1 MQIKYST
8 GLNISLIIISLI
20 FFVISCE
27 DHYYED
33 ISNITNNQG
42 VNAEIVINGG
52 ITSEMK
58 YHEIT
63 LTKPIL
69 LYGHKIDSISGAIV
83 SLKIGDNYYEFVEEV
98 NHPNITTQKKRKGTY
113 VSLDR
118 IKGTPGAIHTLIVN
132 YADKTY
138 TASDIMLEVVPF
150 DFTYMELPYL
160 VPGGEYD
167 SLGNLIGPTYELK
180 LFNFGTEKTNISNWY
195 LRDTIFEIEDRY
207 DATQYFFSTV
217 DQQGLLSEMYWE
229 LCDRMGVRA
238 SQKVTL
244 EKLSISQQYEEYL
257 IAVLKETFWNSNLFS
272 TVPANVPTNV
282 SEGGFGYF
290 YASDAYTQTI
300 TATEFRKLVDL
311 NE

>member
-1 MQIKYST
+1 MQLKYRT

-83 SLKIGDNYYEFVEEV
+83 KLKIGENYYEFVEEV

-113 VSLDR
+113 VSLDS
-118 IKGTPGAIHTLIVN
+118 IKGIPGATHTLIVN

-138 TASDIMLEVVPF
+138 TASDIMVEVVPF

-180 LFNFGTEKTNISNWY
+180 LFIFGTEKTNIFNWY
-195 LRDTIFEIEDRY
+195 LRDTIFEIEDRFNS
-207 DATQYFFSTV
+207 TQYFFSTV
-217 DQQGLLSEMYWE
+217 DQQGLLSEMYRE
-229 LCDRMGVRA
+229 LSDRMSVRA
-238 SQKVTL
+238 SHKVTL

-257 IAVLKETFWNSNLFS
+257 IAVLKETFWNNNLFS

-290 YASDAYTQTI
+290 YASDTYTQTI
-300 TATEFRKLVDL
+300 SGSELLKLVDK
-311 NE
+311 